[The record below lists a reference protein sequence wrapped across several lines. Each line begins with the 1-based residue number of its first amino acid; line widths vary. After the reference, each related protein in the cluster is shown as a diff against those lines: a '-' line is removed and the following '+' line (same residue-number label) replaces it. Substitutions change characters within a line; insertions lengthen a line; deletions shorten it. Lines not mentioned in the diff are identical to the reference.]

1 MVEAFNYKVSHQQ
14 STSIEKNFSIF
25 YRRLTT
31 LAWFLFSL
39 EWFFTISELL
49 SIAEL
54 PLYAEVNVN
63 AETFSMG
70 LKTIRLQLKNI
81 KEEFQWRLHKKIR
94 CHLHRRFLVELYGK
108 HDKKSLSVMTT
119 KKNPF
124 IIDWKTPFL
133 RQFLSCFRFPF
144 AISGFLWRMLG
155 KNLNSEPLKQ
165 NQLLKYLKT
174 DCQF

>member
-1 MVEAFNYKVSHQQ
+1 MVEAFNYKVFHQQ
-14 STSIEKNFSIF
+14 SASIEKNFSIF

-31 LAWFLFSL
+31 LAWFHFSL

-119 KKNPF
+119 KKKSFHNRLKNSIFATVSF
-124 IIDWKTPFL
+124 IFSFSICLFWIFVKDAGEK
-133 RQFLSCFRFPF
+133 S
-144 AISGFLWRMLG
+144 
-155 KNLNSEPLKQ
+155 
-165 NQLLKYLKT
+165 
-174 DCQF
+174 

>member
-14 STSIEKNFSIF
+14 SASIEKNFSIF

-144 AISGFLWRMLG
+144 AISGFLWRMLR